1 MKLTLFYCD
10 KARNRPDGKLDLE
23 GVFNELYAP
32 GFPARQDNIVL
43 AGVIVWERTDDGQ
56 QPFQIEIEDP
66 AGETVFTIKGHTEV
80 DARPQ
85 HRPPARTC
93 LVLPLEKVIFPEAGE
108 YPTRIRIKDEL
119 LAGPSLHLMETQGE
133 P

>member
-43 AGVIVWERTDDGQ
+43 AGVIVWERTDDGH

>member
-10 KARNRPDGKLDLE
+10 KALSRQDGKLDIE

-32 GFPARQDNIVL
+32 GFPARQDHVVL
-43 AGVIVWERTDDGQ
+43 AGTIEWDRTDEGQ
-56 QPFQIEIEDP
+56 QPFQIEIDDP
-66 AGETVFTIKGHTEV
+66 AGKTVFTIKGHTDV

-93 LVLPLEKVIFPEAGE
+93 LVLPLEKLIFTEPGE
-108 YPTRIRIKDEL
+108 YPTRVRIRDEL
-119 LAGPSLHLMETQGE
+119 LAGPSLHLMATQSGG
-133 P
+133 

>member
-43 AGVIVWERTDDGQ
+43 AGIIVWERTDDGQ

-93 LVLPLEKVIFPEAGE
+93 LVLPLEKIIFPEAGE

>member
-43 AGVIVWERTDDGQ
+43 AGIIVWERTDDGQ

-93 LVLPLEKVIFPEAGE
+93 LVLPLEKIIFPEAGE
-108 YPTRIRIKDEL
+108 YPTRIRIKGEL